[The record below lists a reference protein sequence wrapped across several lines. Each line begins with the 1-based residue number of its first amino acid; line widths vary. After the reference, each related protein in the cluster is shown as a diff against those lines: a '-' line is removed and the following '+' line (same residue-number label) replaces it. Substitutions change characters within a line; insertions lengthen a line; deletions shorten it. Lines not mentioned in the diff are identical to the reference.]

1 MEPLPAST
9 KGPCSPAETD
19 ALQFQSLQGCG
30 SKSPIGRLDAGA
42 GASNFKLSVIS
53 ETPNGVIPNDRSPQ
67 RRQQQQQHHHHHQ
80 WQQEQQPRLAPHS
93 TSASLT
99 GKMMMST
106 GGSGGLDL
114 RFAYTPLHD
123 VRSGSAVATGLR
135 GQGGAKT
142 AAVLASTSSSS
153 APTAVGKACATTG
166 DPADARRGTGAGAR
180 GAATSVDAVKSRPR
194 PPPGDAGGWS
204 ASMQALCAMLRARRR
219 DPALAGLVFLALT
232 ACIGEWAQ
240 ACDAHATAGLPEQN
254 EEKRCAAAPTTATA
268 RGWGWRA
275 CPPAATDMVVVARET
290 AMLQSVPPRDKPP
303 GAAAMFRRAPA
314 RFLPQH
320 GGMLHGHLHGGGG
333 AKGKDAGVE
342 ATATPRGKLYLGIR
356 EAIKA
361 GLVWAEAVPLYRCR
375 TTAEGLDGDGR
386 GSSSIGGRDGAVG
399 AAGEHAAAP
408 SAADVSCS
416 PVMAE
421 AVGRLCRWV
430 FLYFKLHKEHFVL
443 LARGGGE

>member
-1 MEPLPAST
+1 M
-9 KGPCSPAETD
+9 
-19 ALQFQSLQGCG
+19 
-30 SKSPIGRLDAGA
+30 
-42 GASNFKLSVIS
+42 V
-53 ETPNGVIPNDRSPQ
+53 
-67 RRQQQQQHHHHHQ
+67 
-80 WQQEQQPRLAPHS
+80 
-93 TSASLT
+93 
-99 GKMMMST
+99 ST
-106 GGSGGLDL
+106 GSSSSGGGGVDL

-142 AAVLASTSSSS
+142 AAVLASASSSA
-153 APTAVGKACATTG
+153 APTAVGKACATAG
-166 DPADARRGTGAGAR
+166 DPADTRRGTGAGPR
-180 GAATSVDAVKSRPR
+180 GSVTSADAAKSRPR

-240 ACDAHATAGLPEQN
+240 ACDAHTTAGLPEQS
-254 EEKRCAAAPTTATA
+254 EEKRSGATAPATATATA

-290 AMLQSVPPRDKPP
+290 ATLQSVPPRDKPP

-320 GGMLHGHLHGGGG
+320 GGMLHGHLLGGGG
-333 AKGKDAGVE
+333 AKGKDAGGE
-342 ATATPRGKLYLGIR
+342 ATATPRGKLCLGIR
-356 EAIKA
+356 ESIKA

-375 TTAEGLDGDGR
+375 TAAEGLDGDGR

-399 AAGEHAAAP
+399 AAAEHAGAS
-408 SAADVSCS
+408 SAADMPCS

-421 AVGRLCRWV
+421 AVGRLCR
-430 FLYFKLHKEHFVL
+430 
-443 LARGGGE
+443 